1 VDPAGDAVVRFNTRS
16 RQEEARVDLEARP
29 TAVAVGAGAVWVVS
43 ASAGTVSRIDPATNT
58 AVATIAIGG
67 SPVGVAVAGTTVWV
81 AVAES

>member
-1 VDPAGDAVVRFNTRS
+1 
-16 RQEEARVDLEARP
+16 
-29 TAVAVGAGAVWVVS
+29 
-43 ASAGTVSRIDPATNT
+43 VSRIDPATNT